1 VFFVL
6 TPLQTQ
12 QDECTIN
19 PMLSVLYFSIFM
31 LVCAYI
37 MIQLVIGIV
46 LDNIQAASLMEDM
59 AIGQVGCSISVC
71 VFVCVC
77 VFRRLL

>member
-1 VFFVL
+1 
-6 TPLQTQ
+6 
-12 QDECTIN
+12 
-19 PMLSVLYFSIFM
+19 MLSVLYFSIFM

-71 VFVCVC
+71 VF
-77 VFRRLL
+77 RRLL